1 MKALQD
7 LRNRLLTI
15 KSTTLQNE
23 PKPEDTN
30 TKRVLKRYFS
40 NDEDDILFI

>member
-7 LRNRLLTI
+7 LRNRLLSFKPTAL
-15 KSTTLQNE
+15 KNE
-23 PKPEDTN
+23 QKHEDTN